1 MVLVMEDRRRPLLVS
16 YFLLAQKV
24 LLHTSASL
32 LELKLSTTINSSD
45 AVMGSSQVINTPP
58 WERTALMTVTQRLV
72 EAGCVRSLE
81 GQQCPFFSTFEVS
94 DGWQG

>member
-1 MVLVMEDRRRPLLVS
+1 MVLVMEDRRPLLVS